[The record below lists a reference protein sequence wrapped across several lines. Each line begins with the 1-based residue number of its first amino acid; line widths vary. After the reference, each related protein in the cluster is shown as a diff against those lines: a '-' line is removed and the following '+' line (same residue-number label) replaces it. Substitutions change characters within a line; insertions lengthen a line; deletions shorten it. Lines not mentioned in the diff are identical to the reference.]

1 MKSILVI
8 YIITFILVM
17 SIFVIDRFI
26 SYEPKGKFGKWWR
39 KNLIQKS
46 AFELGMR
53 FDIIEKDIWVCY
65 VLEKLFSIEEIHKD
79 ILEKLS
85 L

>member
-17 SIFVIDRFI
+17 SIFAIDRFI

-39 KNLIQKS
+39 KH
-46 AFELGMR
+46 
-53 FDIIEKDIWVCY
+53 IIDRN
-65 VLEKLFSIEEIHKD
+65 EEHD
-79 ILEKLS
+79 
-85 L
+85 

>member
-17 SIFVIDRFI
+17 SIFAIDRFI

-39 KNLIQKS
+39 KN
-46 AFELGMR
+46 
-53 FDIIEKDIWVCY
+53 IIDRN
-65 VLEKLFSIEEIHKD
+65 EEHD
-79 ILEKLS
+79 
-85 L
+85 